1 MILGNMLGEGEFFCL
16 FKGLSERADVEYRIL
31 FLMVEGNGFAF
42 LVSERV
48 ESVIWWIEMRII

>member
-1 MILGNMLGEGEFFCL
+1 MLGEGEFFCL
-16 FKGLSERADVEYRIL
+16 FEGLSERAGVEYRIL

-48 ESVIWWIEMRII
+48 ESVIWWIEMRVI